1 MPQNDM
7 SGSITYKQEKFI
19 EKLIGEG
26 KEGNSPLFDDVANKR
41 TELKE
46 LSAAQASDL
55 IGELA
60 PTNEND
66 LPLAD
71 SLCSDTADDTRSNTP
86 PPMTSEQATY
96 LYDLLEKKSLAVDGQ
111 IDVEHLMSRLNTST
125 ASSLIE
131 AFKYMPKLDAA

>member
-1 MPQNDM
+1 MPQSDM

-26 KEGNSPLFDDVANKR
+26 KEGTSPLFDDIANKR
-41 TELKE
+41 TELKD

-55 IGELA
+55 IGELT
-60 PTNEND
+60 PKSEGD
-66 LPLAD
+66 LALSD
-71 SLCSDTADDTRSNTP
+71 SISKESVGDASSHTP
-86 PPMTSEQATY
+86 PPMTSEQAKY
-96 LYDLLEKKSLAVDGQ
+96 LLDLLSTKSLAVDGQ

-131 AFKYMPKLDAA
+131 ALKYMPKLDAA